1 MAAELTTASYLVLGI
16 LKMAGPASAYDVKQF
31 SSTFV
36 APFWSLPHTQVYLQC
51 KRLVELGL
59 LEQKDDDDPRG
70 RKELAITD
78 AGRAEL
84 DQWRSEPTTGAVTAR
99 DLSVLK
105 NFFGGPS
112 EQIAAEQ
119 VARHQAKLDGYR
131 EWRAEHGP
139 NFDDGQ
145 SAALELGL
153 RYEELMVDYWQGFL
167 DHGPSV
173 YRVRDN

>member
-16 LKMAGPASAYDVKQF
+16 LEMAGPASAYDVKQF

-119 VARHQAKLDGYR
+119 VARHRAKLAGYR
-131 EWRAEHGP
+131 EWRTEHGP

-173 YRVRDN
+173 YRVRDS

>member
-1 MAAELTTASYLVLGI
+1 MTAELTTASYLVLGI
-16 LKMAGPASAYDVKQF
+16 LEMAGPASPYDVKQF
-31 SSTFV
+31 SATFV
-36 APFWSLPHTQVYLQC
+36 APFWSLPHTQVYVQC

-59 LEQKDDDDPRG
+59 LEQQDDDDPRG
-70 RKELAITD
+70 RKELKITD

-84 DQWRSEPTTGAVTAR
+84 ASWRGEPTAGSVTAR

-112 EQIAAEQ
+112 EQIAHEQ

-139 NFDDGQ
+139 NFNDGQ

-153 RYEELMVDYWQGFL
+153 RYEELMVDYWQTII
-167 DHGPSV
+167 DKGPSA
-173 YRVRDN
+173 YRIR

>member
-16 LKMAGPASAYDVKQF
+16 LDMAGPASAYDVKQF
-31 SSTFV
+31 STTFV

-59 LEQKDDDDPRG
+59 LEQQDDDDPRG

-84 DQWRSEPTTGAVTAR
+84 DQWRSEPTTGPVTAR

-112 EQIAAEQ
+112 EQIATEQ
-119 VARHQAKLDGYR
+119 VAQHRAKLEAYR
-131 EWRAEHGP
+131 EWRGEHGP

-173 YRVRDN
+173 YRIRES

>member
-16 LKMAGPASAYDVKQF
+16 LDMAGPASAYDVKQF
-31 SSTFV
+31 STTFV

-59 LEQKDDDDPRG
+59 LEQQDDDDPRG

-78 AGRAEL
+78 AGRLEL
-84 DQWRSEPTTGAVTAR
+84 DQWRSEPTTGTVTAR

-112 EQIAAEQ
+112 AQIAAEQ
-119 VARHQAKLDGYR
+119 VARHQTKLDGYR
-131 EWRAEHGP
+131 EWRAEHGA

-153 RYEELMVDYWQGFL
+153 RYEELMVDYWQGIL
-167 DHGPSV
+167 DRGPSA
-173 YRVRDN
+173 YRITGA